1 DRTVPSTFTV
11 TNLTDHD
18 PGSLRAAVMAANAN
32 PGVDTIKFAPGL
44 HGTIRLSDQLTITD
58 DLTIKG
64 PGANQLT
71 VSGNN
76 ATRVFDISASNVT
89 IAGLTIANGSVTADE
104 VTNFGGGGILNE
116 AGSTLTLNR
125 DVLQNNT
132 ATASN
137 NTVDV
142 FGGGLLNEGNATV
155 VSCTLS
161 GDQPLGGGG
170 GSFFAASVGG
180 GIDNFG
186 GATLTV
192 TDSTFTGNQALGAP
206 APSPDFPN
214 FGIGGAIENNA
225 GLDLSAPST
234 ATITGC
240 VFTDNLAGGTAANV
254 DGNGGALDNEGPG
267 SVLTLRNSTL
277 SGNTSGGTGEGL
289 GGGLMNFADS

>member
-1 DRTVPSTFTV
+1 MSFSSCLRGVAARLGNVRPRQARKQPWRLHSHRPLLEVLEDRTVPSTFTV

-89 IAGLTIANGSVTADE
+89 IAGLTIANGSDTADE

-125 DVLQNNT
+125 DVLKNNT

-137 NTVDV
+137 SSIDV
-142 FGGGLLNEGNATV
+142 FGGG
-155 VSCTLS
+155 
-161 GDQPLGGGG
+161 
-170 GSFFAASVGG
+170 
-180 GIDNFG
+180 
-186 GATLTV
+186 
-192 TDSTFTGNQALGAP
+192 
-206 APSPDFPN
+206 
-214 FGIGGAIENNA
+214 
-225 GLDLSAPST
+225 
-234 ATITGC
+234 
-240 VFTDNLAGGTAANV
+240 
-254 DGNGGALDNEGPG
+254 
-267 SVLTLRNSTL
+267 
-277 SGNTSGGTGEGL
+277 
-289 GGGLMNFADS
+289 